1 MKSSVRRITDGAFM
15 TAIIGLLIV
24 LDGQSGILLDGLLFW
39 LIPIPIIIYSVKYD
53 TKSGLMV
60 AVSISI
66 MAFMLTIVNIALL
79 ITFSNIIG
87 LAYAFAINRKFSDN
101 QRLLITFLATFVY
114 YVLSMIVFAGFFGY
128 DAVAELKAMTEFL
141 SEFAGKLGQDPTT
154 IISRLMQ
161 ANPFFKM
168 MMTFPMFIPSIIA
181 LMQTIITNMVA
192 KVILQRL
199 KLASFEIKSI
209 LNFKLPKKTGLILIA
224 ILLITY
230 VFNFSNITAY
240 ENVIIIVQFSI
251 QLVFIIMGL
260 ILALTFTIYVKV
272 PLLSILVAILMIGM
286 PYLMFGLGIVNV
298 FTEVRNMIVRRM
310 INER

>member
-1 MKSSVRRITDGAFM
+1 MNSSVRRITDGAFM

-39 LIPIPIIIYSVKYD
+39 LIPIPIIVYSVKYD

-199 KLASFEIKSI
+199 
-209 LNFKLPKKTGLILIA
+209 
-224 ILLITY
+224 
-230 VFNFSNITAY
+230 
-240 ENVIIIVQFSI
+240 
-251 QLVFIIMGL
+251 
-260 ILALTFTIYVKV
+260 
-272 PLLSILVAILMIGM
+272 
-286 PYLMFGLGIVNV
+286 
-298 FTEVRNMIVRRM
+298 
-310 INER
+310 